1 MSYSGPRAA
10 ANSAEPNKTSGSNRC
25 EREAAGELKQFKV
38 VLGTVDCRQ
47 LCRTKKKIGRN
58 RCECEAAGELEQ
70 AQPQRLTHKQD
81 IHHTNEPR
89 KQFKLKSPLSVTD
102 RGEIQLEFQT
112 RASTQRR
119 GQIHNR
125 MSPGA
130 AATNKALGHHDG
142 CCPARQL

>member
-1 MSYSGPRAA
+1 M
-10 ANSAEPNKTSGSNRC
+10 
-25 EREAAGELKQFKV
+25 KQFKV

-70 AQPQRLTHKQD
+70 AQPQRPTHKQD

-119 GQIHNR
+119 GPIHNR
-125 MSPGA
+125 MSLRA

-142 CCPARQL
+142 CCPTQTAVRYTLGAWGPVHCYSYTLRAWGPVQCY